1 MVELKR
7 IGGIILIGLALL
19 FAFRIPG
26 HLASSDPHQ
35 QSLAHA
41 DYFFVFV
48 LGASGL
54 VLLFSPNLKPAGT
67 SQRKKIRPLSIALQG
82 IFLILFCFIFS
93 FRNNVLFAGKIIVPG
108 RVAAVDQ
115 PATRPSGTPTSRG
128 SIESVTTPL
137 TPACRSFLAAQLRLH
152 IALTDRRS
160 RGLRRASTA
169 LASTSF
175 SWGCCTSFGH
185 CSSLP
190 GNGNKSPRQRNRL
203 PEPPLQNN
211 LARSRTFSV

>member
-115 PATRPSGTPTSRG
+115 PATRPSGKTAYHVTYEYTDIAGINRIGYDTAYSSMPILPGSAIEVAYSPYRPTISRLASRFNSVGIYVIFMGLLYVVWALFLFARQRKQIPTSAQ
-128 SIESVTTPL
+128 P
-137 TPACRSFLAAQLRLH
+137 PA
-152 IALTDRRS
+152 
-160 RGLRRASTA
+160 
-169 LASTSF
+169 
-175 SWGCCTSFGH
+175 
-185 CSSLP
+185 
-190 GNGNKSPRQRNRL
+190 
-203 PEPPLQNN
+203 
-211 LARSRTFSV
+211 